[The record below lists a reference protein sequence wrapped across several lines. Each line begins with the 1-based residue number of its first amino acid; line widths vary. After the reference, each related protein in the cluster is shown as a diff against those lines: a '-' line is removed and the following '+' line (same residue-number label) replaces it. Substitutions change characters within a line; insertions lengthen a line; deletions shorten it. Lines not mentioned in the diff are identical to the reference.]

1 MQCEAEMNHGR
12 VAIWTIFVLNWVRV
26 WRDPN
31 FPWVPPPP
39 TPPKKKEKLYI
50 YSFPSRSFRSFSPHA
65 RPRLSVS
72 FACKTMS
79 SKCRYS
85 LDLLL
90 FSVCRMINPLW
101 VNDFYLTFQFKK
113 HVNKSILLANFS
125 HFIARRVFECR
136 KSRDKC
142 ILGIA
147 YIATYLVSRNSW
159 IILPGYSSAYL
170 HAER

>member
-1 MQCEAEMNHGR
+1 MNHGR